1 MIENGLKLGAGP
13 TVEAEQAAY
22 RSDLAVKLEE
32 AAAANAAAAAA
43 AAEAAAL
50 TAAAEA
56 AEQDAEEVELVG
68 MTESGAWLLS
78 EDNPASSLLTDEPAT
93 EPEQEPEPELEPEP
107 EPEPEGGA
115 VVEPAA
121 EGGAEEGVPPE

>member
-43 AAEAAAL
+43 AAEAAAA

-93 EPEQEPEPELEPEP
+93 EPEPELEPEP

-115 VVEPAA
+115 AVEPAA